1 MEIAEIVLSYIQV
14 LLNWPFLGACLIF
27 IFIIIFKKRIDDFLG
42 RLVKGKIGSV
52 SLEASPT
59 IQKKS
64 IRENKI
70 IESKEQAINYIRD
83 NPEESFNIYLKTN
96 NLFRFEKA
104 FTNIFG
110 TQINLLEYLTDKTD
124 KGEKLVNL
132 YVFYDNFT
140 KKAISY
146 TQTFNQYLEFL
157 ESWKFIQII
166 TREDNEKIVKIT
178 PHGLDLLSYIK
189 SQYPTRYKHK
199 PF

>member
-42 RLVKGKIGSV
+42 RLVKGKIGAV
-52 SLEASPT
+52 SLEALPAK
-59 IQKKS
+59 QEKS
-64 IRENKI
+64 IKGNKI
-70 IESKEQAINYIRD
+70 EGTKEKAIKFIVNE
-83 NPEESFNIYLKTN
+83 PEKALNEYLRIH
-96 NLFRFEKA
+96 NLYKFEKA

-110 TQINLLEYLTDKTD
+110 TQINLLEYLTSKADE
-124 KGEKLVNL
+124 GEKLVNL
-132 YVFYDNFT
+132 HIFYENFT

-146 TQTFNQYLEFL
+146 TQTFNQYLFFL

-166 TREDNEKIVKIT
+166 TRKDNEKIVKIT
-178 PHGLDLLSYIK
+178 PHGLEFLSYIK
-189 SQYPTRYKHK
+189 NQYPTRYEHR

>member
-42 RLVKGKIGSV
+42 RLVKGKVGAI
-52 SLEASPT
+52 SLEALPAK
-59 IQKKS
+59 QEKS
-64 IRENKI
+64 IKGNKI
-70 IESKEQAINYIRD
+70 EGTKEKAIKFIVNE
-83 NPEESFNIYLKTN
+83 PEKALNEYLRIH
-96 NLFRFEKA
+96 NLYKFEKA

-110 TQINLLEYLTDKTD
+110 TQINLLEYLTSKADE
-124 KGEKLVNL
+124 GEKLVNL
-132 YVFYDNFT
+132 HIFYENFT

-146 TQTFNQYLEFL
+146 TQTFNQYLFFL

-166 TREDNEKIVKIT
+166 TRKDNEKIVKIT
-178 PHGLDLLSYIK
+178 PHGLEFLSYIK
-189 SQYPTRYKHK
+189 NQYPTRYEHR

>member
-189 SQYPTRYKHK
+189 SQYPTTYKHR

>member
-1 MEIAEIVLSYIQV
+1 MEMAEIVLSYIQV

-27 IFIIIFKKRIDDFLG
+27 IFIIRFKKGIDGFLG
-42 RLVKGKIGSV
+42 RLVKGKIGSI

-70 IESKEQAINYIRD
+70 IESKEQAINYIRK

-104 FTNIFG
+104 FNNIFG
-110 TQINLLEYLTDKTD
+110 TQINLLEYLTSKADE
-124 KGEKLVNL
+124 GEKLLNL

-146 TQTFNQYLEFL
+146 TQTFDQYLGFL

-166 TREDNEKIVKIT
+166 TREDKEKIIKIT
-178 PHGLDLLSYIK
+178 PHGLDLLFYIK
-189 SQYPTRYKHK
+189 SQYPIRYKNRA
-199 PF
+199 F

>member
-42 RLVKGKIGSV
+42 RLVKGKIGAV
-52 SLEASPT
+52 SLEALPAK
-59 IQKKS
+59 QEKS
-64 IRENKI
+64 IKGNKI
-70 IESKEQAINYIRD
+70 EGTKEKAIKFIVNE
-83 NPEESFNIYLKTN
+83 PEKALNEYLRIH
-96 NLFRFEKA
+96 NLYKFEKA

-110 TQINLLEYLTDKTD
+110 TQINLLEYLTSKADE
-124 KGEKLVNL
+124 GEKLVNL
-132 YVFYDNFT
+132 HIFYENFT

-146 TQTFNQYLEFL
+146 TQTFNQYFFFL

-189 SQYPTRYKHK
+189 SQYPTIYKHR

>member
-83 NPEESFNIYLKTN
+83 NPEEAFNIYLKTN

-178 PHGLDLLSYIK
+178 PHGLNLLSYIK
-189 SQYPTRYKHK
+189 SQYPTIYKHR

>member
-42 RLVKGKIGSV
+42 RLVKGKVGAIY
-52 SLEASPT
+52 LEALPAKQEKP
-59 IQKKS
+59 IKG
-64 IRENKI
+64 NKI
-70 IESKEQAINYIRD
+70 EGTKEKAIKFIVNE
-83 NPEESFNIYLKTN
+83 PEKALNEYLRIH
-96 NLFRFEKA
+96 NLYKFEKA

-110 TQINLLEYLTDKTD
+110 TQINLLEYLTSKADE
-124 KGEKLVNL
+124 GEKLVNL
-132 YVFYDNFT
+132 HIFYENFT

-146 TQTFNQYLEFL
+146 TQTFNQYLFFL

-166 TREDNEKIVKIT
+166 TRKDNEKIVKIT
-178 PHGLDLLSYIK
+178 PHGLEFLAYIK
-189 SQYPTRYKHK
+189 NQYPTRYEHR

>member
-83 NPEESFNIYLKTN
+83 NPEEAFNIYLKTN

-189 SQYPTRYKHK
+189 SQYPTIYKHR

>member
-1 MEIAEIVLSYIQV
+1 MEIAKIVLSYIQV

-27 IFIIIFKKRIDDFLG
+27 IFIFIFKKRIDDFLG
-42 RLVKGKIGSV
+42 RIVKGKIGSI

-70 IESKEQAINYIRD
+70 IESKEQAINYIKD
-83 NPEESFNIYLKTN
+83 NPEEAFNIYLKTN
-96 NLFRFEKA
+96 NLYKFEKA
-104 FTNIFG
+104 FNNIFG

-132 YVFYDNFT
+132 YIFYDNFT
-140 KKAISY
+140 KKATSY
-146 TQTFNQYLEFL
+146 TQTFAQYLGFL
-157 ESWKFIQII
+157 ESWNFIQTI

-189 SQYPTRYKHK
+189 SQYPIWYKHR